1 MGEYYRRA
9 SLAARRLAKNLYD
22 RPVPKGVNP
31 VVWLMKVAVEPS
43 LQAEREEGRRDKVA
57 VEVWDL
63 VGEGRAWE
71 RVLGFLSRPEGRDLL
86 KEVVNR
92 EKVVLEVKRSDLAL
106 QLVGLAGIVKADA
119 SSLDLT

>member
-106 QLVGLAGIVKADA
+106 QLVCLAGIVKADA
-119 SSLDLT
+119 PSLYLT